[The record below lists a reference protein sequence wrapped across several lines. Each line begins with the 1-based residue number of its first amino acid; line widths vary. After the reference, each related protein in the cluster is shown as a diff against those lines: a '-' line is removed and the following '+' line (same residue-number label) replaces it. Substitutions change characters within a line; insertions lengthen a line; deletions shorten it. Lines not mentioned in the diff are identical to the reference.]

1 MVAANLA
8 SVLDRGGA
16 AEAVALVDV
25 SGREPVS
32 YTYAELRRMAAA
44 TAGALRRRGLGAGS
58 RLGMLCSNTA
68 RFYAAYFGG
77 LRAGCTVVPYNARA
91 GAEAIGHVCAD
102 AALELLIVDAE
113 APAGVPASLPVVA
126 TESAEFDAWLAGEP
140 DERVEPPGESPAI
153 VLYTSGS
160 TGRPKGVMLSH
171 ASQLAI
177 VDGLAQPGVRT
188 FLSHGPCIV
197 AAPLFHMN
205 GLVFSELAFAVG
217 AQVVLMRRFEAQPFI
232 AALDRYRVTVLSG
245 VPTMVALLAK
255 EREALAAANLS
266 CVELVMIGSAPVS
279 ESIVAQTRAIFPKA
293 AIINSYGTTEIGA
306 GMLGAHPGGLPRPAL
321 SIGYPAPHAELR
333 LVGGS
338 SADEGVLEVRS
349 RASMS
354 GYLNLPEVTAA
365 KLRDGWINTGDIVR
379 RDADG
384 FLYFVGRADDMF
396 VCAGENVYP
405 GEVERLIEQHP
416 DVLEVAVVPAADEV
430 RGQMPV
436 AFVVTRPGAK
446 LDEQSVKDYVLQRAA
461 PYLHPRR
468 VWFLERMPLSGA
480 NKIDRHVL
488 KAQAAELVV
497 GSSAR
502 GDSPPP

>member
-1 MVAANLA
+1 MLAANLA
-8 SVLDRGGA
+8 SVLDRDGA
-16 AEAVALVDV
+16 PDAVALVDL
-25 SGREPVS
+25 SGAGPVS
-32 YTYAELRRMAAA
+32 YTYAQLRRMATT
-44 TAGALRRRGLGAGS
+44 TASALRRRGLGPGS
-58 RLGMLCSNTA
+58 RLGMLCANTA

-91 GAEAIGHVCAD
+91 GGEAIAHVCTD
-102 AALELLIVDAE
+102 SALDLLIVDAE
-113 APAGVPASLPVVA
+113 APAGVPASLSVIA
-126 TESAEFDAWLAGEP
+126 TESPEFDAWLAGEP
-140 DERVEPPGESPAI
+140 DERVEPPGQAPAI

-177 VDGLAQPGVRT
+177 VDGLAQPGVRA
-188 FLSHGPCIV
+188 FLSRGPCIV

-205 GLVFSELAFAVG
+205 GLVVSELAFAIG
-217 AQVVLMRRFEAQPFI
+217 GRVVLMWRFEAAPFV

-255 EREALAAANLS
+255 EREVLARADLS
-266 CVELVMIGSAPVS
+266 CVELVMIGSAPVA
-279 ESIVAQTRAIFPKA
+279 ESIVAQSREIFPKA

-306 GMLGAHPGGLPRPAL
+306 GLLGAHPGGVPRPAL

-333 LVGGS
+333 LVGGTE
-338 SADEGVLEVRS
+338 DEGVLEVRS
-349 RASMS
+349 AASMS
-354 GYLNLPEVTAA
+354 GYLNLPQVTAA
-365 KLRDGWINTGDIVR
+365 KMRDGWINTGDIVR

-396 VCAGENVYP
+396 VCGGENVYP
-405 GEVERLIEQHP
+405 GEVERLIERHP
-416 DVLEVAVVPAADEV
+416 DVLEVAVVPVADEV

-436 AFVVTRPGAK
+436 AFVVTRPGAA
-446 LDEQSVKDYVLQRAA
+446 LAEQDVKDYVLQRAA

-468 VWFLERMPLSGA
+468 VWFLDRMPLSGA

-488 KAQAAELVV
+488 KARAAELV
-497 GSSAR
+497 GSATAR
-502 GDSPPP
+502 A